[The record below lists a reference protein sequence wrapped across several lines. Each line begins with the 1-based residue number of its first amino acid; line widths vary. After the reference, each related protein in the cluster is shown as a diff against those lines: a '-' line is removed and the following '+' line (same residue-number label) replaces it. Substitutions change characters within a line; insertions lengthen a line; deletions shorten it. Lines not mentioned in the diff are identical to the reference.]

1 MPVTPPG
8 AGSAYRADGP
18 RRCYDF
24 KKLPD
29 RQPLRRGVMVVPQR
43 RKPESTPLT
52 MSIDDSDSAAPLIR
66 IAGDLDFTTAAPLRT
81 ALDHLLTSRPPA
93 IVLDFGGL
101 LFIDSTGLAVIV
113 HAWRVGHQQG
123 TVIRLRDTPRFLD
136 TILDITGV
144 NGLLARP
151 PRAERQDRPAATA

>member
-1 MPVTPPG
+1 MV
-8 AGSAYRADGP
+8 
-18 RRCYDF
+18 
-24 KKLPD
+24 LPH
-29 RQPLRRGVMVVPQR
+29 R

-52 MSIDDSDSAAPLIR
+52 MSIDDSDAAAPLVT

-81 ALDHLLTSRPPA
+81 ALDHLLAGRPPT

-113 HAWRVGHQQG
+113 HAWREGHQNG

-144 NGLLARP
+144 NGLLARQP
-151 PRAERQDRPAATA
+151 HEDRNDRSAAPA